1 MTSANANLAATS
13 AAEPLAAPVAVSVIL
28 PHYNDLDNLGLC
40 LDRLARQTLSP
51 ERYEI
56 VVADNNS
63 RCGLAAVAAV
73 CGGRARVVPAPIQ
86 GAGEARNAA
95 IAAARGAALAFTD
108 SDCRPEP
115 DWLERGLEALANAD
129 VVGGRVVV
137 TVQDRAH
144 PTPVETFELAFA
156 FNTRRY
162 VLDHHYCVTANMFA
176 RREVFDAVGKFR
188 TGVSEDVDWGW
199 RATGLGLKMV
209 YAPDAVVAHPAR
221 RDWGELTRKT
231 RRTAEELYRL
241 ACEQPRG
248 RLKWL
253 VRAWAFLAAPVS
265 GVFEVASAP
274 NLNSARERLDAY
286 LVLLR
291 FRVWRFFEYNRL
303 FLTK

>member
-1 MTSANANLAATS
+1 MTSRNPN
-13 AAEPLAAPVAVSVIL
+13 PAAPPGVEPSARPYVSVIL
-28 PHYNDLDNLGLC
+28 PHYDDLDNLAVC
-40 LDRLARQTLSP
+40 LDRLERQTLPSA
-51 ERYEI
+51 RYEI

-73 CGGRARVVPAPIQ
+73 CGARAKVVPAPIQ

-95 IAAARGAALAFTD
+95 VKAARGSALAFTD

-115 DWLERGLEALANAD
+115 EWLEQGLKALADAD
-129 VVGGRVVV
+129 IVGGRVVV
-137 TVQDRAH
+137 TTQDRAH

-162 VLDHHYCVTANMFA
+162 VIDHHYCVTANMFA
-176 RREVFDAVGKFR
+176 RRDAFDAVGPFR
-188 TGVSEDVDWGW
+188 TGVSEDIDWGW
-199 RATGLGLKMV
+199 RATALGLKMI
-209 YAPDAVVAHPAR
+209 YAPYAVVAHPAR
-221 RDWGELTRKT
+221 RDWSELTRKT

-253 VRAWAFLAAPVS
+253 VRAWALLATPVS
-265 GVFEVASAP
+265 GVFEVSAAP
-274 NLNSARERLDAY
+274 NLKSARERLDAY

-291 FRVWRFFEYNRL
+291 FRAWRFIEYNRL